1 MINDS
6 TAVGVVNEN
15 VWQNRTNTHVD
26 EIAVLA
32 HSSKLLTKRWRANGE
47 IAAYD
52 KAQHFAHRV
61 ARVDGIES
69 LAALLTEQ
77 AGRPREC
84 LIRGRYLGDAVQ
96 LERNPDDFERNLVL
110 RRKSCFVDQPMHA
123 MLVDIDG
130 FVPFEWDSV
139 TDPRECID
147 QFIAEGNLPPAFANA
162 SYYWQ
167 LSSSAGH
174 IKHAGVLKAH
184 VWFWLRA
191 PVTSA
196 ALRAW
201 FAAHPEYSAD
211 KSLFDEIQ
219 VHYTADPVFE
229 DGVTDP
235 VPVRHGFVRKDVHA
249 VAIDVADVPVSDKPA
264 RQQVLANAAANDP
277 VAQALNRAG
286 MLKGGST
293 GEGLHI
299 VCPFEEE
306 HTSVGSDSST
316 VYYPAHTG
324 GYERG
329 HFKCL
334 HGHCAGRT
342 EAAYRDKLG
351 MPHEAEGDFDVHGE
365 EDDTDAPVNS
375 FQLAS
380 MRAREP
386 VAPDLIKGV
395 IPDAEFGIIYG
406 KSGSGKS
413 FAAIDLGYHLAQGAP
428 WRGRKVKQ
436 RNVFYVAAE
445 GAGGVRKRTQAY
457 SEHHGLDASVP
468 FFTRERG
475 VNLYEKNGWTQA
487 AADILAHT
495 GEAPGVIFVDTL
507 SRSIPGVDE
516 NSAKD
521 MSLVIENCQK
531 LGRATGCMVVVIA
544 HAGKN
549 DDQGVRGSSALRA
562 AADFEIAVTRHLE
575 TQWRCLKLTKS
586 KDDVDGTEFSFTLA
600 SVEVGEDTDGE
611 PVFSAVAVPSDAP
624 KPAVVKKP
632 QGARRRRVFDAFL
645 DLIDFDE
652 GGEVSVESVIDRTL
666 ELNPDESKNARC
678 NLRDTIREMCKGET
692 AFFREITPGVISSI
706 PQNSSDA
713 F

>member
-1 MINDS
+1 MIHSS
-6 TAVGVVNEN
+6 TGAAVVNEN
-15 VWQNRTNTHVD
+15 VWLNRTNTQVD

-32 HSSKLLTKRWRANGE
+32 HSSKLLTKKWLANSG
-47 IAAYD
+47 IQDFDDPKY
-52 KAQHFAHRV
+52 FTRRT

-77 AGRPREC
+77 AARPREC

-96 LERNPDDFERNLVL
+96 LERNPDDFKPGKVL
-110 RRKSCFVDQPMHA
+110 RRKTCFADQPMHA

-130 FVPFEWDSV
+130 YVPFEA
-139 TDPRECID
+139 DPVVEPVASIEEYVL
-147 QFIAEGNLPPAFANA
+147 INLPAAFAGA

-174 IKHAGVLKAH
+174 EKSRGVLKAH
-184 VWFWLRA
+184 VWFWLQT

-196 ALRAW
+196 ALRGW
-201 FAAHPEYSAD
+201 FSASRYVVD

-235 VPVRHGFVRKDVHA
+235 VPVRHGFVRKDVQA
-249 VAIDVADVPVSDKPA
+249 VAIDVADVPVSEKPSA
-264 RQQVLANAAANDP
+264 VQVAERALETDPTVLALRD
-277 VAQALNRAG
+277 AG
-286 MLKGGST
+286 MLKNGST
-293 GEGLHI
+293 QKGGLYI
-299 VCPFEEE
+299 TCPFEAR
-306 HTSVGSDSST
+306 HTSASSDSST
-316 VYYPAHTG
+316 VYFPAHTNHFVH
-324 GYERG
+324 G
-329 HFKCL
+329 HFDCK
-334 HGHCAGRT
+334 HDHCAERT
-342 EAAYRDKLG
+342 DREFRDKLG
-351 MPHEAEGDFDVHGE
+351 MPHDAEGDFVVE
-365 EDDTDAPVNS
+365 EPETDDSGAPVNS

-468 FFTRERG
+468 FYTRERG

-531 LGRATGCMVVVIA
+531 LGRATGCMVIVIA

-586 KDDVDGTEFSFTLA
+586 KDDTDGKEFAFTLA

-611 PVFSAVAVPSDAP
+611 PVFSAVAVPSDERP
-624 KPAVVKKP
+624 TVVKKP

-645 DLIDFDE
+645 DLADFDE
-652 GGEVSVESVIDRTL
+652 GGEVAIESVIDRAL

-692 AFFREITPGVISSI
+692 AFFREITPGLISSI